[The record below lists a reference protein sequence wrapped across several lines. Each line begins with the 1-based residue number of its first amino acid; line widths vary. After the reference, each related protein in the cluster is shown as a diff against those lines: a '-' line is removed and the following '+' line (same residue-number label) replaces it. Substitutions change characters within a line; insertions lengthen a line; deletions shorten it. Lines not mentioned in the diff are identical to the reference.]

1 MPKVAVVGLG
11 EAGALYARGL
21 RDCGFEVSGYDP
33 FARLDETGIA
43 QPGRLEDALAGVEL
57 VITLV
62 GATAAQGVT
71 EAVLAH
77 LEPGATIADFNT
89 GGPELKRRLGA
100 AAAARGVHFVDV
112 AVLAPV
118 PRAGVR
124 TPLMASGPG
133 ADAFAS
139 LFAATG
145 ASVESIAGEPGDAAA
160 RKLIRSVF
168 MKGMAAAVLESVGAA
183 EAAGCAPWLR
193 EQIAAEL
200 AGDPHALIDRLI
212 DGSREH
218 AARRVHEVTDARDYL
233 DSIDQPT
240 WTMQAARSWL
250 ASLDRANV

>member
-21 RDCGFEVSGYDP
+21 RDSGFEVSGYDP
-33 FARLDETGIA
+33 YTKLDEAGIV
-43 QPGRLEDALAGVEL
+43 QHERLENALAEVEL

-77 LEPGATIADFNT
+77 LKPGAMIADLNT

-100 AAAARGVHFVDV
+100 AAAERGVRFVDV

-124 TPLMASGPG
+124 TPLMASGAG
-133 ADAFAS
+133 ADEFAD

-145 ASVESIAGEPGDAAA
+145 APVESIGGEPGDAAA

-168 MKGMAAAVLESVGAA
+168 MKGLAAAVLESFGAA
-183 EAAGCAPWLR
+183 EVAGCAPWLR
-193 EQIAAEL
+193 EQVAAEL

-212 DGSREH
+212 DGSRAH

-233 DSIDQPT
+233 ESIDQPT

-250 ASLDRANV
+250 SSLDRANV